1 MSEERLILKGRYMD
15 MKQKRID
22 LALQINTQIKA
33 IKNLLAS
40 SSVSPI
46 AEIDLEGVAV
56 LAAEAR
62 DLKTKH
68 MEICCDIAKVEKEL
82 L

>member
-22 LALQINTQIKA
+22 LTLRINAQIKA

-56 LAAEAR
+56 LAVEAR